1 MLSNLEI
8 IRLKKILLTAKLD
21 LAFGS
26 VLFWQSSEFFFIQLL
41 PNRTARSPITYNN
54 NNYYNNYGNNYEN
67 KDNDNVHLFRLKMRI
82 KNELSTGLKYL

>member
-8 IRLKKILLTAKLD
+8 IRLKKILLKAKLD

-26 VLFWQSSEFFFIQLL
+26 VQFWLSSEFFFIQLF
-41 PNRTARSPITYNN
+41 PNRTARSPITYT
-54 NNYYNNYGNNYEN
+54 NNYGNNYEN
-67 KDNDNVHLFRLKMRI
+67 KDNDNVHWFRLKMWI

>member
-26 VLFWQSSEFFFIQLL
+26 VQFWQSSEFVFTQLF
-41 PNRTARSPITYNN
+41 PNRTARSPITYT
-54 NNYYNNYGNNYEN
+54 NNYGNNYEN
-67 KDNDNVHLFRLKMRI
+67 KDNDNVHWFRLKMRI

>member
-26 VLFWQSSEFFFIQLL
+26 VQFWQSSEFFFIQLF
-41 PNRTARSPITYNN
+41 PNRTARSPITYT
-54 NNYYNNYGNNYEN
+54 NNYGNNYEN
-67 KDNDNVHLFRLKMRI
+67 KDNDNVHWFCLKMRI

>member
-26 VLFWQSSEFFFIQLL
+26 VPFWQSSEFFFIQLF
-41 PNRTARSPITYNN
+41 PNRTARSPITYT
-54 NNYYNNYGNNYEN
+54 NNYDNNYEN
-67 KDNDNVHLFRLKMRI
+67 KDNDNVHWFRLKMRI

>member
-26 VLFWQSSEFFFIQLL
+26 VQFWQSSEFFFIQLF
-41 PNRTARSPITYNN
+41 PNRTARSPITYTNI
-54 NNYYNNYGNNYEN
+54 YGNNYEN
-67 KDNDNVHLFRLKMRI
+67 KDKDNDNVHWFRLKMRI

>member
-26 VLFWQSSEFFFIQLL
+26 IQFWQSSEFFFIQLF
-41 PNRTARSPITYNN
+41 PNRTARSPITYT
-54 NNYYNNYGNNYEN
+54 NNYGNNYEN
-67 KDNDNVHLFRLKMRI
+67 KDNDNVHWFRLKMRI
-82 KNELSTGLKYL
+82 KNELSTGLIYL

>member
-8 IRLKKILLTAKLD
+8 IRLKKILLKAKLD

-26 VLFWQSSEFFFIQLL
+26 VQFWLSSEFFFIQLF
-41 PNRTARSPITYNN
+41 PNRTARSPITYT
-54 NNYYNNYGNNYEN
+54 NNYGNNYEN
-67 KDNDNVHLFRLKMRI
+67 KDNDNVHWFRLKMRI

>member
-26 VLFWQSSEFFFIQLL
+26 VQFWQSSGFFFFIQLF
-41 PNRTARSPITYNN
+41 PNRKARSPITYT
-54 NNYYNNYGNNYEN
+54 NNYGNNYEN
-67 KDNDNVHLFRLKMRI
+67 KDNDNVHWFRLKCGSKM
-82 KNELSTGLKYL
+82 SYLQG

>member
-26 VLFWQSSEFFFIQLL
+26 VQFWQSSELFFIQLF
-41 PNRTARSPITYNN
+41 PNRTARSLITYT
-54 NNYYNNYGNNYEN
+54 NNYGNNYEN
-67 KDNDNVHLFRLKMRI
+67 KDNDNVHWFRLKMLI

>member
-1 MLSNLEI
+1 MLFNLEI

-26 VLFWQSSEFFFIQLL
+26 VQFWQSSEFFFIQLF
-41 PNRTARSPITYNN
+41 PNRTARSPITYT
-54 NNYYNNYGNNYEN
+54 NNYGNNYEN
-67 KDNDNVHLFRLKMRI
+67 KDNDNVYWFRLKMRI

>member
-26 VLFWQSSEFFFIQLL
+26 VQFWQSSEFFFIHYFQIGQHVVLL
-41 PNRTARSPITYNN
+41 RILIITVIIM
-54 NNYYNNYGNNYEN
+54 
-67 KDNDNVHLFRLKMRI
+67 KI
-82 KNELSTGLKYL
+82 KIMTMSIGSV

>member
-26 VLFWQSSEFFFIQLL
+26 VQFWQSSEFFFIQLF
-41 PNRTARSPITYNN
+41 PNRTARSPITYTNN
-54 NNYYNNYGNNYEN
+54 NGNNYEN
-67 KDNDNVHLFRLKMRI
+67 KDNDNVHWFRLKMRI